1 MLQPFR
7 LGLLSLPSCSDQTRR
22 QPSLTHTVYSS
33 LTSLEFKGVSE
44 YLEGVVAQIEAP
56 LLNELDIPQ
65 PIQFIGRAENFIKQ
79 MSSSMKAVEKQG

>member
-1 MLQPFR
+1 
-7 LGLLSLPSCSDQTRR
+7 
-22 QPSLTHTVYSS
+22 
-33 LTSLEFKGVSE
+33 
-44 YLEGVVAQIEAP
+44 LEGVVAQIEAP